1 MARVTN
7 VIINGTVGNMVLY
20 HRMGK
25 TCARLKRE
33 GIKQTHATKMRSE
46 NFGIASR
53 AAKYLRKG
61 LQAVIPIE
69 SDRSMQSRFSGA
81 IAKWLRL
88 SKIDALAPCDTAPHI
103 SGFQFS
109 GGDGFSERFRVPV
122 TVSKV
127 DDRLMTVAIKDFI
140 PAKHIIAPPGTLMIE
155 LVVAVAGSILKTG
168 MPSGS
173 SVQRMQVPYNHEA
186 IASQVLQFP
195 VPSPAGSLTIAAAW
209 LQYYVFKNN
218 RISRS
223 ENPDFM
229 PAAVINARYN

>member
-1 MARVTN
+1 M
-7 VIINGTVGNMVLY
+7 GNLVLY
-20 HRMGK
+20 QRMGK
-25 TCARLKRE
+25 TCARLKRD
-33 GIKQTHATKMRSE
+33 GIQQTQATKLRSE

-61 LQAVIPIE
+61 LQAVIPVE
-69 SDRSMQSRFSGA
+69 TDRSMQSRFSGA
-81 IAKWLRL
+81 IAKFLRL
-88 SKIDALAPCDTAPHI
+88 HSVDTLAPCDAAPHI
-103 SGFQFS
+103 SGFQFA
-109 GGDGFSERFRVPV
+109 GGNRFNERFRVPI

-140 PAKHIIAPPGTLMIE
+140 PCKHVIAPAGTLMIE

-173 SVQRMQVPYNHEA
+173 SVQRMQVPYNQEA
-186 IASQVLQFP
+186 IAAQVLQFP
-195 VPSPAGSLTIAAAW
+195 VPSPAGSLVIAAAW
-209 LQYYVFKNN
+209 LQYYVLQNN

-229 PAAVINARYN
+229 PAAVINARYI